1 MQVAITLIPGLR
13 AYHAGN
19 RQGTAKRTHAGN
31 VERLDLVGDEVS
43 GQCNPVNLQRGHD
56 ERRHGYVD
64 GVVARLQYRR
74 RLSLDP
80 SGSGPADR
88 RNTVGDACG
97 ETRLG
102 GERRAQELE
111 RFPPLRRSRPGR
123 GMDGRHAVF
132 GRPFNV
138 RRRGY
143 RDRQM

>member
-56 ERRHGYVD
+56 EWRHGYVD
-64 GVVARLQYRR
+64 GVVPRLQYRR

-80 SGSGPADR
+80 RGGGPADL
-88 RNTVGDACG
+88 GDAVLDPCP
-97 ETRLG
+97 EIRLG
-102 GERRAQELE
+102 GECRA
-111 RFPPLRRSRPGR
+111 
-123 GMDGRHAVF
+123 
-132 GRPFNV
+132 
-138 RRRGY
+138 
-143 RDRQM
+143 